1 MADKTE
7 NILVEFD
14 YNNIIIVD
22 PNKVVDEQGKV
33 KERLV
38 RHEDLVMYANLETK
52 VLPRTKLAIGVAN
65 NDAIQTI
72 SVASVNF
79 LKPGGKTFLDTA
91 WSDELTGK
99 DTIKGQGV
107 NQPKQESIKNPNLD
121 NDYYIRQTIVSNGK
135 SGSVDN
141 GLLGI
146 TNIQIRQNTSFMPT
160 ITMELVDVKGR
171 ALFES
176 GDNSPYAVFF
186 NLPYPTFYLTIKGY
200 YGKAVRLA
208 LMLNKFNSR
217 YDTSTGNFKID
228 LTFYTYKYTILSELS
243 MAYLVAAPHMYKSRV
258 KIQATSGGPNQTTNV
273 NDTIVERGYQKV
285 KEMYSEYKSKG
296 LIPDD
301 FPEITLVQMKERIE
315 NFIKNKLDTFT
326 KSNLDPITNCDDYQ
340 KKLQD
345 FQSDIYYFNS
355 GSWFNKYLDKKNYY
369 VLKDKSKSKIY
380 TFKKE
385 INTPESRQ
393 KAISELESL
402 IIKYKEPLESNP
414 TVGLNG
420 KYVIEGKEKKVSIQF
435 PIKYDTFNV
444 KNIGVNDI
452 DLVETYRQ
460 INGKEPTS
468 GQTDELKAELTKTF
482 VFNSGSFKLKDGVQ
496 TQVFNFYFFE
506 GPGSFIDQT
515 DQMGKSL
522 KTIREQIE
530 QELTNSLANFLT
542 NKNSGIGFV
551 PNIRNVL
558 AVVFANGEAFL
569 RMMDDVH
576 TQAWDLRDDRIRKD
590 VILDKQI
597 AGASQDAIN
606 SGESSKTP
614 IYPWPQL
621 IVETTGE
628 RGQEKYEIRYPGD
641 SSILNRT
648 KAFLFDVWPEVEFV
662 EEFIKGYVERTTPPA
677 DPTDSTNSVLEP
689 QRISFNAIEFPVG
702 NYVYNNK
709 EEVKFFYEIME
720 RIIFISFYS
729 KLSRANKNSSEADK
743 ISNVIA
749 EAEMNNL
756 LKALGNSNPFI
767 VQKLKNYNFNSSSFE
782 PILRQFSNSG
792 LGESWQNYIRG
803 IFNTKYIKNTID
815 NASFEFLNTFLFTTP
830 TTIPQLSVDT
840 ESKLKDYIDNSTTSN
855 SIDFTDTF
863 PFTNLNWSRKY
874 MANSGSFLDISSLFN
889 TNKTLKYNTTRKVIT
904 NFLDNVDG
912 STIVPFTNFLQ
923 LNNQQPDYSD
933 LKTFYINR
941 TSDKQIYTE
950 GNVKYVNYSGNVN
963 SVQTTSIFNTPYF
976 VKAIQEGVKKFRE
989 YDPYPFTSAAY
1000 LFLNSLPLSTTREK
1014 YIKLENEQRTDLDYI
1029 FATFKKF
1036 GAIHNVPYA
1045 WLLKLGS
1052 IWYRYKKYIEDG
1064 VDILDNVWSDIDY
1077 NAIFDPVTSAAT
1089 KTYYLTIN
1097 GAQIDIVL
1105 EDNNQIGVETSS
1117 LINLGFYPKL
1127 INDFN
1132 VFYQGFEIIKGTT
1145 QINGTCNIVGT
1156 QLFVTDINLN
1166 QLQVG
1171 NTIVG
1176 ANIQPNTTIVSQT
1189 NGTPGGVGEY
1199 VVSISQ
1205 NSSAGL
1211 FYVSNLPTNG
1221 FTTSSI
1227 QNAFLSGLTLNYSS
1241 EALIN
1246 LGENFDPNNPN
1257 RDLRIIPWSV
1267 TINTL
1272 DKKFSYVIP
1281 SCGSLVNQTKDECFN
1296 NSSSTQNAR
1305 LKIEIT
1311 GNTAMYN
1318 GSVRTYW
1325 GAPNFGYFDST
1336 RVIKPQPD
1344 EYVKQILSGQTIQD
1358 NYSLNGENGS
1368 YTKISEL
1375 LSVFDKN
1382 TLDGFEKLF
1391 LDFSKSV
1398 YDLTDPTESNIV
1410 EKGDGEFSSEFN
1422 NSVSNTISNSS
1433 LPSDNL
1439 NKNFQYLMR
1448 ELMKTPVFTGQT
1460 GDEVISQMQ
1469 QFQFVYVQEQIEK
1482 FIGGLVI
1489 FKNGNPSDFDR
1500 RLFYSFSNLGLTD
1513 PYTWDNYTTTT
1524 PGVLPIN
1531 VNNVPLSLQPAWK
1544 ALRTYVGFSEI
1555 PELSYKPSG
1564 SYITDF
1570 FIDFNMAFTEENII
1584 RFAPIIKI
1592 YVTQKLNQF
1601 QSNFIAPPSQPNN
1614 TPVTTVGVTS
1624 LIDNSL
1630 VQIQQLVTQF
1640 RATFT
1645 DKNGILTFEGQYQTP
1660 PISANTYS
1668 ETGSTIYFQT
1678 LTNQVI
1684 SAISGVTTP
1693 TQINALI
1700 VSQEFVTPSSYTPSP
1715 NIVNPASKNAFTDAM
1730 TNFIDEVTNFRDK
1743 IIDNLMIKLRSKLDD
1758 ITINPEEQIQSN
1770 LEGPQTKVE
1779 LWETFKALND
1789 KWIAGND
1796 FKTKTLFEDVL
1807 LLDRASR
1814 NIGDKILVDI
1824 FQLKNLLMNI
1834 PDKASMLSFVQ
1845 TILVENHFIVMNI
1858 PSYVNFYNVQD
1869 VVKNPKPRME
1879 GTLQFANTL
1888 FGTYLNVDYRESS
1901 AKMVCFYGGK
1911 PSEQLDMKNNVDFR
1925 FRNDAFDL
1933 RRASDNPLV
1942 ENQIGKNDW
1951 DKSNKVVGFSVDV
1964 GPQNQG
1970 VFTSF
1975 NIGQNGGL
1983 ATAESLEILNQMANQ
1998 GGNRGGATQSTSLY
2012 NLYKNRSYTCKID
2025 MMGNAM
2031 MQPTMYFN
2039 LRNVPMFS
2047 GPYMITEVN
2056 HSISQGNFNTSVTGV
2071 RQPTASLPKIDNYLQ
2086 SLKTNLLKTIIEKSK
2101 QEKDAQTKQTSA
2113 NVLSQSTQT
2122 YNDNT
2127 STPANS
2133 VSQNQTCTA
2142 ITQYNT
2148 FTSTTPTRSKITF
2161 QQAVN
2166 MIVSK
2171 TNDIRLRQSIFA
2183 KMYLSSKADNGFE
2196 AYGNNFIGISLD
2208 QPWNDNPY
2216 FASKK
2221 FFCSSDN
2228 RPFVVFDTFENT
2240 INFIV
2245 ARWGSRISATPT
2257 NQLAIDDVEQITKF
2271 VVINSNSSQ
2280 DVGTSSYNQLVQNKQ
2295 IDNIKQQ
2302 VQIAINNYNAIVG

>member
-1 MADKTE
+1 
-7 NILVEFD
+7 
-14 YNNIIIVD
+14 
-22 PNKVVDEQGKV
+22 
-33 KERLV
+33 
-38 RHEDLVMYANLETK
+38 
-52 VLPRTKLAIGVAN
+52 
-65 NDAIQTI
+65 
-72 SVASVNF
+72 
-79 LKPGGKTFLDTA
+79 
-91 WSDELTGK
+91 
-99 DTIKGQGV
+99 
-107 NQPKQESIKNPNLD
+107 
-121 NDYYIRQTIVSNGK
+121 
-135 SGSVDN
+135 
-141 GLLGI
+141 
-146 TNIQIRQNTSFMPT
+146 
-160 ITMELVDVKGR
+160 
-171 ALFES
+171 
-176 GDNSPYAVFF
+176 
-186 NLPYPTFYLTIKGY
+186 
-200 YGKAVRLA
+200 
-208 LMLNKFNSR
+208 ML
-217 YDTSTGNFKID
+217 
-228 LTFYTYKYTILSELS
+228 
-243 MAYLVAAPHMYKSRV
+243 
-258 KIQATSGGPNQTTNV
+258 
-273 NDTIVERGYQKV
+273 
-285 KEMYSEYKSKG
+285 
-296 LIPDD
+296 
-301 FPEITLVQMKERIE
+301 
-315 NFIKNKLDTFT
+315 
-326 KSNLDPITNCDDYQ
+326 
-340 KKLQD
+340 
-345 FQSDIYYFNS
+345 
-355 GSWFNKYLDKKNYY
+355 
-369 VLKDKSKSKIY
+369 
-380 TFKKE
+380 
-385 INTPESRQ
+385 
-393 KAISELESL
+393 
-402 IIKYKEPLESNP
+402 
-414 TVGLNG
+414 
-420 KYVIEGKEKKVSIQF
+420 
-435 PIKYDTFNV
+435 
-444 KNIGVNDI
+444 
-452 DLVETYRQ
+452 
-460 INGKEPTS
+460 
-468 GQTDELKAELTKTF
+468 
-482 VFNSGSFKLKDGVQ
+482 
-496 TQVFNFYFFE
+496 
-506 GPGSFIDQT
+506 
-515 DQMGKSL
+515 
-522 KTIREQIE
+522 
-530 QELTNSLANFLT
+530 
-542 NKNSGIGFV
+542 
-551 PNIRNVL
+551 
-558 AVVFANGEAFL
+558 
-569 RMMDDVH
+569 
-576 TQAWDLRDDRIRKD
+576 
-590 VILDKQI
+590 
-597 AGASQDAIN
+597 
-606 SGESSKTP
+606 
-614 IYPWPQL
+614 
-621 IVETTGE
+621 
-628 RGQEKYEIRYPGD
+628 
-641 SSILNRT
+641 
-648 KAFLFDVWPEVEFV
+648 
-662 EEFIKGYVERTTPPA
+662 
-677 DPTDSTNSVLEP
+677 
-689 QRISFNAIEFPVG
+689 
-702 NYVYNNK
+702 
-709 EEVKFFYEIME
+709 
-720 RIIFISFYS
+720 
-729 KLSRANKNSSEADK
+729 
-743 ISNVIA
+743 
-749 EAEMNNL
+749 
-756 LKALGNSNPFI
+756 
-767 VQKLKNYNFNSSSFE
+767 
-782 PILRQFSNSG
+782 
-792 LGESWQNYIRG
+792 
-803 IFNTKYIKNTID
+803 
-815 NASFEFLNTFLFTTP
+815 
-830 TTIPQLSVDT
+830 
-840 ESKLKDYIDNSTTSN
+840 
-855 SIDFTDTF
+855 
-863 PFTNLNWSRKY
+863 
-874 MANSGSFLDISSLFN
+874 
-889 TNKTLKYNTTRKVIT
+889 
-904 NFLDNVDG
+904 
-912 STIVPFTNFLQ
+912 
-923 LNNQQPDYSD
+923 
-933 LKTFYINR
+933 
-941 TSDKQIYTE
+941 
-950 GNVKYVNYSGNVN
+950 
-963 SVQTTSIFNTPYF
+963 
-976 VKAIQEGVKKFRE
+976 KAIQEGVKKFRE